1 LGLAQTQRREAR
13 TNALWEGYRRIYFGE
28 LEAEPSH
35 KQVMERLRTEV
46 GDLQRRA
53 ERARLSVREGEAPFP
68 PVLPRR
74 DDDDEPPPPSTNV
87 LISSLAPTMGTRGA
101 DPRHSDRGN
110 SGSSTNT
117 SVPDDGQ
124 TDAAKECEE
133 ITATVPEMDSTS
145 MNPDFPVT
153 RPLSGMVRKLVLL
166 SKRVLRRVLAAK
178 ESLFKFGTFV
188 PKNDRQADSSPE
200 ASRWKAGR
208 MGLGMASSRAP
219 GHF

>member
-1 LGLAQTQRREAR
+1 MGLAQTQRREAR